1 MLISIREKTQG
12 LVAGFIVMVIILVFA
27 LWGVNS
33 YFAGDSEKIVA
44 KGSDIK
50 ISHRTY
56 RNAYDNVVAK
66 QRGRIP
72 QSVLDSQFYKQQ
84 IVEKL
89 IQETLLTKY
98 VHESGYRISDKD
110 LGERIRQQ
118 TYFQKENLFNPEL
131 YKIALRSSQLSP
143 NQYEA
148 QLRGDLM
155 AAQLTSGYI
164 KSSFAIDSEINQL
177 LQLGLQERDIE
188 YIEIKPEKF
197 NQSIVVKKKNIL
209 AYYEKNKLNYQ
220 TTEKIKIQ
228 YVTLSVKELAKDY
241 KPTTAELTEAYETG
255 TGLVKPARRWASHI
269 LVEVAKGASK
279 EIEAEALKKAE
290 KLAND
295 IKNGKRFAGM
305 AKKYSDDKGSAVQ
318 GGDLG
323 EVGNGVMV
331 KEFEAALNEMTKL
344 GAISKPVRTQ
354 YGYHLI
360 KLTKYIPEKRK
371 PFKEV
376 KAQLEETVRRQVG
389 EKKFVDASP
398 DFYNIVYE
406 QPDSLKPVAD
416 ALGLK
421 IVQSAWFSR
430 QGGKDIAANQKIVTA
445 AYHPD
450 VLETGRNSD
459 AIEIDDTTLVAV
471 RLLEYKKQQQR
482 PVSEVEDEIKNRL
495 KHQLALD
502 KVAELKQKVL
512 SDLKNKNDLKFIAK
526 KYKLN
531 LKTGKRLV
539 RNISKDVDKRII
551 DQVFSM
557 KIPKDGKMVTGEV
570 NLGGQG
576 VAVIALKAVRAG
588 DANKADKAM
597 RARAQEL
604 LYKRH
609 GEGYFQAFIEDLRK
623 QTKVKVLTNNL

>member
-12 LVAGFIVMVIILVFA
+12 LVAGFIVLVIILVFA

-44 KGSDIK
+44 EGNGIK
-50 ISHRTY
+50 IPHRVY
-56 RNAYDNVVAK
+56 RSAYENIVAK

-72 QSVLDSQFYKQQ
+72 QSVLDSPFYKQQ

-89 IQETLLTKY
+89 IKETLLTKY
-98 VHESGYRISDKD
+98 VHESGYRLSDKV
-110 LGERIRQQ
+110 LSKKIREQ

-143 NQYEA
+143 AQYEE

-164 KSSFAIDSEINQL
+164 QSSFSIDNEVNQL

-188 YIEIKPEKF
+188 YIEIKPENFKKT
-197 NQSIVVKKKNIL
+197 ITVKKKDIQVF
-209 AYYEKNKLNYQ
+209 YEKNKLNYQ
-220 TTEKIKIQ
+220 TTEKLKIQ
-228 YVTLSVKELAKDY
+228 FVTLSAKELAEDY
-241 KPTTAELTEAYETG
+241 KPTLSELKEAYETG
-255 TGLVKPARRWASHI
+255 TGLITPAKRWASHI

-331 KEFEAALNEMTKL
+331 KEFEAVLNGMTKL
-344 GAISKPVRTQ
+344 GAVSKPVRTQ

-360 KLTKYIPEKRK
+360 KLTKFIPEKRK

-376 KAQLEETVRRQVG
+376 KAQLEETVRKQVG
-389 EKKFVDASP
+389 EKKFFDASP
-398 DFYNIVYE
+398 DFLNIVYE
-406 QPDSLKPVAD
+406 QPDSLKPVAE

-421 IVQSAWFSR
+421 VKTSAWFSR
-430 QGGKDIAANQKIVTA
+430 EGGKGIAADKKIVAA

-450 VLETGRNSD
+450 VLEAGRNSE
-459 AIEIDDTTLVAV
+459 AIEVDDTTLVAV
-471 RLLEYKKQQQR
+471 RLLEYKQKQQK
-482 PVSEVEDEIKNRL
+482 PLSDVESEIKNIL
-495 KHQLALD
+495 KNQLALK
-502 KVAELKQKVL
+502 KVAELQEKIL
-512 SDLKNKNDLKFIAK
+512 SDLKNKNDLKLIAK
-526 KYKLN
+526 KYKLSV
-531 LKTGKRLV
+531 KTGKRLV

-551 DQVFSM
+551 DRVFSM
-557 KIPKDGKMVTGEV
+557 KTPEEGKIVIGEV

-588 DANKADKAM
+588 DASKADKAM
-597 RARAQEL
+597 RLRAQEL

-609 GEGYFQAFIEDLRK
+609 GEDYFQALIEDLRK
-623 QTKVKVLTNNL
+623 QTNVKVFTNNL